1 MNDTLTVSQVATGPS
16 RSRRTRI
23 LIGIARTVGAFGL
36 AAAIIGWAL
45 PRVIG
50 VTVHDVLHAFWLVS
64 PAEVALL
71 ALLWIFGLWVHASV
85 LMASLPGINRGQ
97 GMTLNLTGS
106 AVANVLPLG
115 GAAGISL
122 NYYMVRKWGYTRHAF
137 AAYQVVSNVAV
148 VLSKLMLPVA
158 AGALLLT
165 ENVRLV
171 HGLDTTM
178 VLAAVLSAATLA
190 FVAVAL
196 VNDRVGQRGAELSA
210 RGFASV
216 RRMLRRETD
225 VESVTANIMRTRE
238 LVARV
243 FREQGARLL
252 VVMTGYT
259 ASQAVL
265 LWGCL
270 FAVGWSATPAQVMA
284 AFAVERFLTV
294 VPITP
299 AGVGPA
305 EAGAAAVLIALGL
318 PPTPALAGVLLYRG
332 FIVAAEVPVGG
343 AWLLGWLGLDR
354 LQGRRKSAAA

>member
-1 MNDTLTVSQVATGPS
+1 M
-16 RSRRTRI
+16 
-23 LIGIARTVGAFGL
+23 IGVLRTVGAFGL
-36 AAAIIGWAL
+36 AGLILAWAL

-50 VTVHDVLHAFWLVS
+50 VTTHDVLKAFWLVS
-64 PAEVALL
+64 PLQVTVL
-71 ALLWIFGLWVHASV
+71 AALWIFGLWVHASV
-85 LMASLPGINRGQ
+85 LMASLPGLTRGQ

-122 NYYMVRKWGYTRHAF
+122 NYYMVRKWGYGRHEF
-137 AAYQVVSNVAV
+137 AAYQVVSNVVV
-148 VLSKLMLPVA
+148 VLSKLVLPVA
-158 AGALLLT
+158 AGVLLLT

-171 HGLDTTM
+171 HGLGPTM
-178 VLAAVLSAATLA
+178 VLAAALSAVVLVVLGA
-190 FVAVAL
+190 AL
-196 VNDRVGQRGAELSA
+196 VNDRAGRGAADLTA
-210 RGFASV
+210 RAFVAV
-216 RRMLRRETD
+216 RRLLRRDTD
-225 VESVTANIMRTRE
+225 AGTVSQHIMHTRD
-238 LVARV
+238 LVAGV

-252 VVMTGYT
+252 VGITGYT
-259 ASQAVL
+259 ASQALL

-270 FAVGWSATPAQVMA
+270 TAVGWSPSPAEVMA

-318 PPTPALAGVLLYRG
+318 PPTTALAGVLLYRG

-343 AWLLGWLGLDR
+343 AWLLGWFGLDR
-354 LQGRRKSAAA
+354 LQGRKKLHAA

>member
-1 MNDTLTVSQVATGPS
+1 VNDTLTVSQVDARPP
-16 RSRRTRI
+16 RSRRARI
-23 LIGIARTVGAFGL
+23 LIAVAKTVGAFGL
-36 AAAIIGWAL
+36 AAVILRFIL
-45 PRVIG
+45 PHVVG
-50 VTVHDVLHAFWLVS
+50 VTYHDVLQNFWLVS
-64 PAEVALL
+64 PAQVAML
-71 ALLWIFGLWVHASV
+71 AALWIFGLWVHASV

-122 NYYMVRKWGYTRHAF
+122 NYYMVRKWGYSRHSF
-137 AAYQVVSNVAV
+137 AAYQVVSNVVV

-158 AGALLLT
+158 AGVLLMT
-165 ENVRLV
+165 ENLRLV
-171 HGLDTTM
+171 HGLGPTM
-178 VLAAVLSAATLA
+178 VLAAVLSAATL
-190 FVAVAL
+190 VLVSLAL
-196 VNDRVGQRGAELSA
+196 VNERAGQRGAELAA
-210 RGFASV
+210 RAFAGV
-216 RRMLRRETD
+216 RRMMRRETD
-225 VESVTANIMRTRE
+225 VESVATNIMHTRD
-238 LVARV
+238 LVAQV
-243 FREQGARLL
+243 FREQGARLI

-270 FAVGWSATPAQVMA
+270 FAVGWNASPAVIMA

-305 EAGAAAVLIALGL
+305 EAGTSAVLVALGV
-318 PPTPALAGVLLYRG
+318 PPTIAVAGVLLYRC

-343 AWLLGWLGLDR
+343 AWLLGWFGLDR
-354 LQGRRKSAAA
+354 LHGRTK